1 MIGLRKG
8 KGQCVELVVVGGIG
22 GIGGWWNWWPGK
34 VVAIISHGE
43 NQPAADARSELSL
56 EKFL

>member
-1 MIGLRKG
+1 MKGLRKG
-8 KGQCVELVVVGGIG
+8 KGQWVELVVG